1 MAKNLSLKG
10 NLDSPIIVWNRT
22 IAKAVKLRDRPVDCK
37 IAESVVHAVSNSDI
51 IFSCL
56 ANDDATIA
64 VYEEAFKVDVT
75 GKTFVS
81 CETITPE
88 LSEKLAATAA
98 KKGAGF
104 VSMPGKLIFKSGLE
118 SHSGLI
124 NLCAVFGET
133 GLAEKGLVVCAPA
146 GEPEHV
152 KRVLPYTTGV

>member
-10 NLDSPIIVWNRT
+10 NLESPITVWNRT
-22 IAKAVKLRDRPVDCK
+22 VAKAEKLRDRPVECK
-37 IAESVVHAVSNSDI
+37 IADSVADAVINSDI

-56 ANDDATIA
+56 ANDEATIA

-75 GKTFVS
+75 GKLLVS

-88 LSEKLAATAA
+88 LSEKLAGIAA
-98 KKGAGF
+98 RKGAGF
-104 VSMPGKLIFKSGLE
+104 VAMPGKTISNYLRPSLGSNDSSI
-118 SHSGLI
+118 
-124 NLCAVFGET
+124 VFGET

-146 GEPEHV
+146 GEPEYV